1 MCVLTKKK
9 TNSHVLSFFK
19 KISTIEKLKVNFKNK
34 MPNSSLDGWFFEEQ
48 KKLGDGGQI
57 CQCLQNGCKFVFI
70 VKMIYFCKI
79 SQKFCEVQE

>member
-1 MCVLTKKK
+1 MCVLTEKK

-48 KKLGDGGQI
+48 KNWEMVAKSV
-57 CQCLQNGCKFVFI
+57 NVY
-70 VKMIYFCKI
+70 KMAANFFL
-79 SQKFCEVQE
+79 S